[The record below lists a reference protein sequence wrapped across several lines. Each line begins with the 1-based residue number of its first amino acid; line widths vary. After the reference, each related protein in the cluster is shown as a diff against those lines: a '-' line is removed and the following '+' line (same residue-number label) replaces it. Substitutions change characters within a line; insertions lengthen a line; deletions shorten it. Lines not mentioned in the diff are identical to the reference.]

1 MAHCTKVQF
10 VVTRVNARRGWRL
23 MGIAPLPC
31 RGSRWLSHSYRMPT
45 PISRSIGLD
54 ATKGAACL
62 AIVAHHLSLYGPM
75 PDTVWPFAPQFMA
88 WCYDYARM
96 AVQVFLVLGGYLAA
110 ASLAPAGV
118 ARFEAAGA
126 QIARR
131 FVRLSVPYA
140 AALLVAVA
148 VAALVR
154 PWLNDGSVPGSPDVA
169 QLLANA
175 LMLQDVLGQPA
186 LSAGVWYVAID
197 FQLYAVA
204 VLLLALARRVSEGVQ
219 ERAAWLGPLLV
230 LVLCAASLFLFN
242 RFSDLDAWAIYFF
255 GAYGLG
261 MATWWAVRS
270 RCPGRW
276 FFGLAVLGAV
286 ALALEFRPRILLALV
301 ASAWLAFQAVRG
313 LGNAKAG
320 AACLAA
326 PLVWVGQRSY
336 SIFLVHFSVCLSA
349 NAVFE
354 TVWPSHPFA
363 HALGLAVA
371 FALSIAAG
379 ALLYQLVERHAASA
393 WQAMRWQARLLGG
406 GSLVVALAQSPL

>member
-1 MAHCTKVQF
+1 
-10 VVTRVNARRGWRL
+10 
-23 MGIAPLPC
+23 
-31 RGSRWLSHSYRMPT
+31 
-45 PISRSIGLD
+45 
-54 ATKGAACL
+54 
-62 AIVAHHLSLYGPM
+62 M
-75 PDTVWPFAPQFMA
+75 PDTVWPLAPQFMA

-110 ASLAPAGV
+110 ASLAPASL
-118 ARFEAAGA
+118 ARFEAAGV

-154 PWLNDGSVPGSPDVA
+154 PWLDGGSVPDSPNIL

-204 VLLLALARRVSEGVQ
+204 VLLLAFARRAAGNAPQ
-219 ERAAWLGPLLV
+219 RAAWLGPLLV
-230 LVLCAASLFLFN
+230 VFFCGASLLLFN
-242 RFSDLDAWAIYFF
+242 RLVALDVWAIYFF

-261 MATWWAVRS
+261 MATWWAVHS
-270 RCPGRW
+270 RRPGLW

-286 ALALEFRPRILLALV
+286 ALVLEFRPRILLALGT
-301 ASAWLAFQAVRG
+301 SAWLAFQAVSG
-313 LGNAKAG
+313 LANANTKAQ
-320 AACLAA
+320 AACLAT

-336 SIFLVHFSVCLSA
+336 SIFLVHFSVCLA
-349 NAVFE
+349 VNAVFE
-354 TVWPSHPFA
+354 TVWPSDPFA
-363 HALGLAVA
+363 HALGLAIA

-393 WQAMRWQARLLGG
+393 WQALRWQARLLGG
-406 GSLVVALAQSPL
+406 GTLVLALAQSPL